1 MHRHPRTRL
10 SLTRFSLLA
19 VLTLLLAS
27 LVSAFTASTAVPRT
41 GADAAQRTIT
51 PNDLKPLACATLDL
65 TALVTGS
72 GAFTVGSTTLVLA
85 SGGADTI
92 DILGSGNC
100 VLAGGGSDICYTSL
114 LGSNVIIDCESVG
127 PKPSPSPSPSPGP

>member
-1 MHRHPRTRL
+1 MHRHTRTRL
-10 SLTRFSLLA
+10 SLLA

-27 LVSAFTASTAVPRT
+27 LMSAFTASTAVPRT
-41 GADAAQRTIT
+41 GADTTRRTIAL
-51 PNDLKPLACATLDL
+51 NDLKPLACATLDL

-72 GAFTVGSTTLVLA
+72 GAFAVGSSTLVLA

-100 VLAGGGSDICYTSL
+100 VLAGGGSDTCYRPL
-114 LGSNVIIDCESVG
+114 LGSNVILDCESVG
-127 PKPSPSPSPSPGP
+127 LKPLF